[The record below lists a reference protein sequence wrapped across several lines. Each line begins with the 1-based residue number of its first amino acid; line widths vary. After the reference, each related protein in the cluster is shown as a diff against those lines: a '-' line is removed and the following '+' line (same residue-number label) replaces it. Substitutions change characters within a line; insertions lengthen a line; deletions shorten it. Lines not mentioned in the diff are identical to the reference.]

1 MLQRALSRTLSA
13 AATFLIVLAVAF
25 FLMRLA
31 PGGPFDSERP
41 LDPQTAANL
50 RRVYRLDLPLVQQ
63 FWIYLQSLARGD
75 FGPSFHWRD
84 FSVNELFAH
93 ALPISMRLGAAA
105 MVVSLIVGG
114 GLGVL
119 GARGSDT
126 RGFGTRRSD
135 ATRVCPVTG
144 LRATLGARAVD
155 AAALV
160 GVVLPPF
167 VVAPLMQLFFG
178 LTLHAL
184 PVGGWDDGA
193 WKNQILPVATLAL
206 PQIAVIARLM
216 QAALSDALAEP
227 HIRTLRAFGL
237 PARHIYAHALR
248 QAILPT
254 LSYLGLAAANILTG
268 SVVVET
274 IFGIPGMGR
283 YFVDG
288 ALGRDYPLVMGTVV
302 VVAALVILFNLIV
315 DLAYAWLDPRVAVS
329 R

>member
-1 MLQRALSRTLSA
+1 MAWRAISRILAA
-13 AATFLIVLAVAF
+13 AATLFAVIALAF

-41 LDPQTAANL
+41 LDPAIAKNL
-50 RRVYRLDLPLVQQ
+50 RHIYRLDLPLAQQ
-63 FWIYLQSLARGD
+63 FAVYLQSLARGD

-93 ALPISMRLGAAA
+93 ALPISMRLGAEA
-105 MVVSLIVGG
+105 MGLALLIGG
-114 GLGVL
+114 ALGIA
-119 GARGSDT
+119 GASASARWG
-126 RGFGTRRSD
+126 GRS
-135 ATRVCPVTG
+135 
-144 LRATLGARAVD
+144 VD

-167 VVAPLMQLFFG
+167 VVAPLLQLFFG

-184 PVGGWDDGA
+184 PVGGWDEGA
-193 WKNQILPVATLAL
+193 WKNQVLPAATLAL
-206 PQIAVIARLM
+206 PQIAVIARLL
-216 QAALSDALAEP
+216 QVALREALAEP
-227 HIRTLRAFGL
+227 HIRTLRAYGL
-237 PARHIYAHALR
+237 PPGRIYRHALR
-248 QAILPT
+248 AAMLPV
-254 LSYLGLAAANILTG
+254 LSYLGIAAANVLTG

-288 ALGRDYPLVMGTVV
+288 ALGRDYPLVMATVI
-302 VVAALVILFNLIV
+302 VVAALVIGFNLLV
-315 DLAYAWLDPRVAVS
+315 DLAYGWLDPRIAAAQD

>member
-1 MLQRALSRTLSA
+1 MPWRVVSSILAAMATLFIVIAL
-13 AATFLIVLAVAF
+13 AF

-41 LDPQTAANL
+41 LDPQIAQNL
-50 RRVYRLDLPLVQQ
+50 RHIYRLDLPLLQQ
-63 FWIYLQSLARGD
+63 FFVYVQSLARGD

-93 ALPISMRLGAAA
+93 ALPISMRLGAEAMIAA
-105 MVVSLIVGG
+105 LVIGG
-114 GLGVL
+114 ALGIA
-119 GARGSDT
+119 GAAGAGWRG
-126 RGFGTRRSD
+126 RFG
-135 ATRVCPVTG
+135 AY
-144 LRATLGARAVD
+144 AVD
-155 AAALV
+155 AAAFA

-167 VVAPLMQLFFG
+167 VVAPLLQLFFG

-184 PVGGWDDGA
+184 PVGGWNDGA
-193 WKNQILPVATLAL
+193 WRNQLLPAATLAL

-216 QAALSDALAEP
+216 QAALRDTLAEP

-237 PARHIYAHALR
+237 PGRHIYLRALR
-248 QAILPT
+248 SAVLPT

-288 ALGRDYPLVMGTVV
+288 ALGRDYTLVMGTVV
-302 VVAALVILFNLIV
+302 VVAALVIAFNLIV
-315 DLAYAWLDPRVAVS
+315 DLAYAWLDPRVAAS
-329 R
+329 GQ